1 MSFAHV
7 FTPHKIRGLELRNR
21 IFSSSH
27 QTILARDWS
36 PTEEM
41 AAYHEARAAG
51 GAGLIVMEAA
61 CTWGEGAFESN

>member
-1 MSFAHV
+1 MSFPHL

-27 QTILARDWS
+27 QTLLARDWC

-41 AAYHEARAAG
+41 VAYHEARAAG
-51 GAGLIVMEAA
+51 GAGLIVL
-61 CTWGEGAFESN
+61 ESAST